1 MKMKIKDKIEKT
13 KSTICKL
20 DISYL
25 LFYIYISTILLVYF
39 SFCATSSNWDID
51 TFSRYYYT

>member
-1 MKMKIKDKIEKT
+1 MKIKDKIEKT